1 MPTSK
6 KQMAARVPAAIEF
19 THESWGRRIYEC
31 SHHQLDFEIAKIF
44 LIATV

>member
-19 THESWGRRIYEC
+19 THKNLGRR
-31 SHHQLDFEIAKIF
+31 FMNAATTN
-44 LIATV
+44 LIS